1 MTQWSPKPR
10 SGSTSLRHFDSRA
23 SVPRA
28 PKGPD
33 TSALEP
39 RRSTPREPRELCR
52 WSLGTTNPEGLPTP
66 RLHRLDPQCPREPR
80 APRPRESRRR
90 KLRRATR
97 TSNSMNLW
105 CFDPRPS
112 TSSAPIPSGARTP
125 RGTPTFRFRSRR
137 CLTTA
142 SHPHLR
148 LGEPQRI
155 RIPKNAW
162 HVARNEDH
170 RSPAFGEPAPEP
182 LAPPLP
188 RELRLHPPGTP
199 NASSHELAASRSL
212 DAPPPKVR
220 DARSRRSLP
229 P

>member
-1 MTQWSPKPR
+1 MTHWSPKPR
-10 SGSTSLRHFDSRA
+10 RGSTSLRHFDSRA

-28 PKGPD
+28 PKDLD

-97 TSNSMNLW
+97 ASNSMNLR
-105 CFDPRPS
+105 CFNPGPS
-112 TSSAPIPSGARTP
+112 TSPNPSPSGTRTP
-125 RGTPTFRFRSRR
+125 RGTPAFRSRDRR
-137 CLTTA
+137 CRTTW

-155 RIPKNAW
+155 RFPKNAW

-170 RSPAFGEPAPEP
+170 RSPAFSAPAPGP

-188 RELRLHPPGTP
+188 KEHRLRPPGTSNP
-199 NASSHELAASRSL
+199 SSQELAASRSL
-212 DAPPPKVR
+212 DAPPPKAR
-220 DARSRRSLP
+220 DARFRRSLP